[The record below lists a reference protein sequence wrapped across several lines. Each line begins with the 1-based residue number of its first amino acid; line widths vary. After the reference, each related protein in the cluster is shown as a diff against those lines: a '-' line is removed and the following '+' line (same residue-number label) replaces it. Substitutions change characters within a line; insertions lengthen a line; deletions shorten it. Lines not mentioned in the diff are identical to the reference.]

1 MGRRGSD
8 VGLMP
13 TRFTIEVTGL
23 DRVQQNFDRADLI
36 IRGAI
41 NRTMRRIGKL
51 MVPVL
56 KGVTPRVT
64 GKLKNSTIFQ
74 ILGAPDTQVL
84 QIRQGA
90 RSVEGAFYG
99 EFVRKGTAPHV
110 IVPRR
115 AKALRFMIGGNV
127 VFARRVNHPGTAA
140 NPYHTR
146 ALSSARSRINGIIAE
161 EQEAAAAEF
170 TR

>member
-1 MGRRGSD
+1 
-8 VGLMP
+8 MP
-13 TRFTIEVTGL
+13 TRFTFEIKGL
-23 DRVQQNFDRADLI
+23 DRVQENFSRGDLI

-51 MVPVL
+51 MIPVL
-56 KGVTPRVT
+56 KSMTPVVT
-64 GKLKNSTIFQ
+64 GKLKNSTRFQ

-90 RSVEGAFYG
+90 RSVGGAFYG

-110 IVPRR
+110 IVPRKG
-115 AKALRFMIGGNV
+115 KALRFFIGGQV
-127 VFARRVNHPGTAA
+127 VFAKRVNHPGTKA
-140 NPYHTR
+140 NPYHVR
-146 ALSSARSRINGIIAE
+146 ALSSARSRIDGIIAE
-161 EQEAAAAEF
+161 ERDTAAAEF

>member
-1 MGRRGSD
+1 
-8 VGLMP
+8 MP

-23 DRVQQNFDRADLI
+23 DRLQENFSRGDLI

-41 NRTMRRIGKL
+41 NRIMRRIGRL

-56 KGVTPRVT
+56 KSMTSVVT
-64 GKLKNSTIFQ
+64 GKLKNSTRFQ

-90 RSVEGAFYG
+90 RSVGGAFYG

-110 IVPRR
+110 IVPRKG
-115 AKALRFMIGGNV
+115 KALRFVIGGQV
-127 VFARRVNHPGTAA
+127 VFAKRVNHPGTKA
-140 NPYHTR
+140 NPYHVR
-146 ALSSARSRINGIIAE
+146 ALSSARSRIDGIISE
-161 EQEAAAAEF
+161 EVETAAAEF

>member
-1 MGRRGSD
+1 
-8 VGLMP
+8 MP
-13 TRFTIEVTGL
+13 TRFTIEVEGL
-23 DRVQQNFDRADLI
+23 DRVRQNFDRADLI

-56 KGVTPRVT
+56 KGVTPVVT
-64 GKLKNSTIFQ
+64 GKLKNSTRFQ

-115 AKALRFMIGGNV
+115 GKALRFMIGGQV

-140 NPYHTR
+140 NPYNVR
-146 ALSSARSRINGIIAE
+146 ALSSARSRINSIIAE

>member
-1 MGRRGSD
+1 
-8 VGLMP
+8 MP
-13 TRFTIEVTGL
+13 TNFTIEVEGL

-51 MVPVL
+51 MTPVL
-56 KGVTPRVT
+56 KGVTPVVT
-64 GKLKNSTIFQ
+64 GKLKNSTRFQ

-90 RSVEGAFYG
+90 RTSTGAFYG

-115 AKALRFMIGGNV
+115 AKALRFVIGGNV
-127 VFARRVNHPGTAA
+127 VFARRVNHPGSAA
-140 NPYHTR
+140 NPYHVR
-146 ALSSARSRINGIIAE
+146 ALGSARSRIDGIIAE

>member
-1 MGRRGSD
+1 
-8 VGLMP
+8 MP
-13 TRFTIEVTGL
+13 TRFTIEITGL
-23 DRVQQNFDRADLI
+23 DRLQENFSRGDLI

-41 NRTMRRIGKL
+41 NRTMRRIGRL

-56 KGVTPRVT
+56 KSMTPKVT
-64 GKLKNSTIFQ
+64 GKLKNSTRFQ

-90 RSVEGAFYG
+90 RSVGGAFYG

-110 IVPRR
+110 IEARPG
-115 AKALRFMIGGNV
+115 KALRFVIGGQV
-127 VFARRVNHPGTAA
+127 VFAKRVNHPGNAA
-140 NPYHTR
+140 NPYGAR
-146 ALSSARSRINGIIAE
+146 AMSSARSRIDNIIAE